1 MQVTTMNRSG
11 YHLGFCSLERETSS
25 DDLPVRGTVPAWLT
39 GTLVRTAP
47 AKFEVGDRE
56 YNHWFDG
63 LAMLH
68 KFSFAAGRVA
78 YVNRYLRSRS
88 YLEAMATGRIS
99 RGEFATDPC
108 RTLFQ
113 RVAAWF
119 SPKLTDNCN
128 VSVNKLA
135 DEVVAYT
142 ETRMPIRFDL
152 DTLNT
157 LGRYG
162 YDERIKGP
170 VSIAHPHLD
179 HARGRHYTYVLEFG
193 RRSKYHV
200 FGIDQ
205 ATGREA
211 VVATLPVERPAYMH
225 SFGMSERYLVF
236 TEFPLVVNPLRLKF
250 SGKPFIRNYQW
261 EPDRGVKFHVVDKE
275 TGRVTRTARS
285 RAVFAF
291 HHVNAFEEGDEVAVD
306 IVTFPDSGII
316 DQLYLERLRSAK
328 PVTATGKLT
337 RFRIGSRVDTSDE
350 RLSEAPIEL
359 PRINYRRSAGRRYRY
374 VYAAG
379 NEVQG
384 DFIDN
389 LVKLDLEQ
397 NANSSWYEEGCY
409 PGEPVFV
416 AKPEAADE
424 DDGVILSVVLDAK
437 KAASFLLILD
447 ASSFWE
453 LARAEVSH
461 HIPLGFH
468 GNYFAER
475 SGPESFRDLHR

>member
-1 MQVTTMNRSG
+1 MNRSP
-11 YHLGFCSLERETSS
+11 YHLGFCTPDRETSL
-25 DDLPVRGTVPAWLT
+25 DDLPVRGTVPPWLT

-47 AKFEVGDRE
+47 ATFEVGDRR

-68 KFSFAAGRVA
+68 QFAFAAGRVA
-78 YVNRYLRSRS
+78 YANRYLRSQS
-88 YLEAMATGRIS
+88 YREAMATGRIS
-99 RGEFATDPC
+99 RGELATDPC

-119 SPKLTDNCN
+119 SPKFTDNCN
-128 VSVNKLA
+128 VSVNKWA
-135 DEVVAYT
+135 GEVVAYT
-142 ETRMPIRFDL
+142 ETRMPIRFDP

-157 LGRYG
+157 LGEYS

-170 VSIAHPHLD
+170 VSMARPHLD

-193 RRSKYHV
+193 RRSKYRL

-205 ATGREA
+205 GTGREA
-211 VVATLPVERPAYMH
+211 VVATLPAERPAYLH
-225 SFGMSERYLVF
+225 SFGMSERYLVLA
-236 TEFPLVVNPLRLKF
+236 EFPLVANPLRLKL

-261 EPDRGVKFHVVDKE
+261 EPDRGVRFHVVDKE
-275 TGRVTRTARS
+275 SGHVTRTARS

-291 HHVNAFEEGDEVAVD
+291 HYVNAFEEGDEVVVD
-306 IVTFPDSGII
+306 LVAFPDAGVI
-316 DQLYLERLRSAK
+316 DQLYLERLRSAE

-337 RFRIGSRVDTSDE
+337 RFRIGSRGDAPDE
-350 RLSEAPIEL
+350 TLSEARIEF
-359 PRINYRRSAGRRYRY
+359 PRMNYRRCAGRRYRY

-384 DFIDN
+384 NFIDN
-389 LVKLDLEQ
+389 LVKLDLVHT
-397 NANSSWYEEGCY
+397 ATSSWYEEGCD

-416 AKPEAADE
+416 ATPEAADE

-437 KAASFLLILD
+437 KGASFLLILD
-447 ASSFWE
+447 ASSFRE

-461 HIPLGFH
+461 HIPFGFH
-468 GNYFAER
+468 GHYVAET
-475 SGPESFRDLHR
+475 SGPESFREPHR